1 MLLHAWSAASSRM
14 QGMRAGLT
22 SLGLLLNW
30 RDCPTHEVA
39 PAMYLGSPAA
49 LTTLTEVSLAAL
61 QLYSGET
68 AFAVP
73 ARRAALEALLS
84 NGPGDRRQCDMR
96 RPEAR
101 AAIPALVAAR
111 GKSMHWDLSDL
122 ERLCCRLAI

>member
-1 MLLHAWSAASSRM
+1 MLLHASSAASSL
-14 QGMRAGLT
+14 RAGLT

-30 RDCPTHEVA
+30 RDCPAHAVA

-49 LTTLTEVSLAAL
+49 LTALTEVSLAAL

-68 AFAVP
+68 AFVVP
-73 ARRAALEALLS
+73 ARRVALEALIS
-84 NGPGDRRQCDMR
+84 NCPGDIR

>member
-1 MLLHAWSAASSRM
+1 VLLHAWSAASSRM
-14 QGMRAGLT
+14 QGLRAAAGLT

-30 RDCPTHEVA
+30 RDCPAHVVA

-49 LTTLTEVSLAAL
+49 LTAITEASLAAL

-68 AFAVP
+68 AFVVP
-73 ARRAALEALLS
+73 ARRAALETLIS
-84 NGPGDRRQCDMR
+84 NCQGDIR

-101 AAIPALVAAR
+101 AAISALVAAR